1 MTFYDGIYPFYPTS
15 RVPVVFNT
23 IQIVV
28 ILIFLVFLVAFL
40 IILIGIRGTEKL
52 HWLVRITLSV
62 FIGAV
67 IVVVNFTNDWETGFT
82 TVNTT
87 YKSFSNE
94 KVKAEVGIHVGFKGV
109 NITLRGLPEGQ
120 LNEIINYN
128 EEFLW
133 VFGLNYESQYH
144 EGLEKGLPD
153 PILYIAEKFTP
164 NSPCGVYSQYRV
176 SGHYASA
183 TMWVALCAWMLS
195 NILLWLLVFL
205 YGGYMILVTGLFM
218 IFSLISFG
226 TTRHTPLC
234 AIQFDDATLESSLGP
249 SFWLTLATAL
259 LCLIIGSTIVAMSL
273 FTPAMLNKVFLVN
286 GSSNED
292 ESQETDFYNHTY
304 NEVEKDVQSLP
315 LEGLDKVV

>member
-15 RVPVVFNT
+15 RTPVVFNPA
-23 IQIVV
+23 QIVI

-40 IILIGIRGTEKL
+40 IILVGFRGIEKL
-52 HWLVRITLSV
+52 HWFLRVSLSL

-67 IVVVNFTNDWETGFT
+67 IVAVNFTNDWERGYT

-94 KVKAEVGIHVGFKGV
+94 NVKAEVGIHIGFKGV
-109 NITLRGLPEGQ
+109 NITLRGLPENQ

-133 VFGLNYESQYH
+133 MFGLDYESQYRK
-144 EGLEKGLPD
+144 GLERGLPN

-164 NSPCGVYSQYRV
+164 SSPCGVYSQHRV
-176 SGHYASA
+176 SGQYASA
-183 TMWVALCAWMLS
+183 TMWVALCGWMLS

-226 TTRHTPLC
+226 TTRNTPLC
-234 AIQFDDATLESSLGP
+234 TIQFDDMTLKTYLGP

-259 LCLIIGSTIVAMSL
+259 LCLITGISIITMSIFAPTTL
-273 FTPAMLNKVFLVN
+273 DKVFLVN
-286 GSSNED
+286 ASNNEE
-292 ESQETDFYNHTY
+292 ESHETSFYNHTY
-304 NEVEKDVQSLP
+304 GDDEKVFQSMP
-315 LEGLDKVV
+315 LESLEKAV